1 MKHTAHHRLLII
13 FTVFSLFF
21 GAGNLIFPPFLAA
34 QAGQN
39 TWPAMAGFCLTAIG
53 FPVLGIMAVTR
64 AGDLHRLASRV
75 HPAFAAVFPLLVYLA
90 IGPGLAIPRT
100 ASTSFE
106 MVAQAALEGSARLP
120 LWQLT
125 YSLVFFAAAGLIA
138 LKPDALTQR
147 LGKVLCPLLLA
158 LIGALFVG
166 CLLAPHPYGAVA
178 ASYQTHPVIHGF
190 LDGYQTM
197 DAIAALVFGSVIAL
211 NLRALG
217 LTEAHVIRTEA
228 ALAGVGA
235 GALLGV
241 VYLCLAHIGGVSGGA
256 WPGSENGA
264 QVLSQLA
271 GSVYG
276 RGGMA
281 LLAAIFVVACL
292 NTCVGL
298 LSSCASYFHQRLP
311 KVSYPAWVA
320 LFALISVGISNVG
333 LNQILALSVP
343 VLNLLY
349 PIVLVLILL
358 ACLPKAEALPL
369 LYPIAGWGTLAASA
383 ALLAAKAGVLPAAL
397 TDGLQA
403 LPLYAQG
410 LGWLC
415 PCLVFLALGAG
426 LSLVKKR
433 S

>member
-1 MKHTAHHRLLII
+1 MKRTAHHRLLMIL
-13 FTVFSLFF
+13 TVFSLFF

-39 TWPAMAGFCLTAIG
+39 TWPAMAGFCLTAVG
-53 FPVLGIMAVTR
+53 FPVLGVMAVTR
-64 AGDLHRLASRV
+64 AGDLHRLAARV
-75 HPAFAAVFPLLVYLA
+75 HPAFAAVFPLLIYLA

-106 MVAQAALEGSARLP
+106 MVAQATLEGSTRLP
-120 LWQLT
+120 LWQLA
-125 YSLVFFAAAGLIA
+125 YSLVFFAVAGLIA

-147 LGKVLCPLLLA
+147 LGKMLCPLLLA

-166 CLLAPHPYGAVA
+166 CLLAPHPYGAA
-178 ASYQTHPVIHGF
+178 AGAYQTHPVIQGF

-217 LTEAHVIRTEA
+217 LTEAHAIRTEA
-228 ALAGVGA
+228 ALDGVGA
-235 GALLGV
+235 GVLLGV

-256 WPGSENGA
+256 WPGAKNGA

-358 ACLPKAEALPL
+358 AYLPKTETLPL

-383 ALLAAKAGVLPAAL
+383 VLLAAGAGVLPAAL
-397 TDGLQA
+397 TDGLRA

-426 LSLVKKR
+426 LSLLKQR
-433 S
+433 A

>member
-13 FTVFSLFF
+13 LTVFSLFF

-166 CLLAPHPYGAVA
+166 CLLAPHPYGAAVEA
-178 ASYQTHPVIHGF
+178 YQTHPVIQGF

-217 LTEAHVIRTEA
+217 LTEAHAIRTEA

-333 LNQILALSVP
+333 LNQILDLSVP

-358 ACLPKAEALPL
+358 ACLPKTETLPL
-369 LYPIAGWGTLAASA
+369 LYPIAGWGTLAVSA
-383 ALLAAKAGVLPAAL
+383 ALLAAKAEVLPAAL
-397 TDGLQA
+397 TDGLRA

-426 LSLVKKR
+426 LSLLKQR
-433 S
+433 A

>member
-1 MKHTAHHRLLII
+1 MKHTAHHRLLMIL
-13 FTVFSLFF
+13 TVFSLFF

-211 NLRALG
+211 NLCALG

-311 KVSYPAWVA
+311 KVSYPVWVA

-333 LNQILALSVP
+333 LNQILALSV
-343 VLNLLY
+343 
-349 PIVLVLILL
+349 LVLILL
-358 ACLPKAEALPL
+358 SCLPKAEALPL

-383 ALLAAKAGVLPAAL
+383 VLLAAKAGVLPAAL
-397 TDGLQA
+397 TEALHA

-426 LSLVKKR
+426 LSLLKQR
-433 S
+433 A

>member
-1 MKHTAHHRLLII
+1 MKHTAHHRLLMIL
-13 FTVFSLFF
+13 TVFSLFF

-39 TWPAMAGFCLTAIG
+39 TWPAMAGFCLTAVG
-53 FPVLGIMAVTR
+53 FPVLGVMAVTR
-64 AGDLHRLASRV
+64 VGDLHRLAARV
-75 HPAFAAVFPLLVYLA
+75 HPAFAAVFPLLIYLA

-106 MVAQAALEGSARLP
+106 MVAQAALEGSTRLP
-120 LWQLT
+120 LWQLA
-125 YSLVFFAAAGLIA
+125 YSLVFFAVAGLIA

-147 LGKVLCPLLLA
+147 LGKMLCPLLLA

-178 ASYQTHPVIHGF
+178 EAYQTHPVIQGF

-217 LTEAHVIRTEA
+217 LTEARVIRTEA
-228 ALAGVGA
+228 ALDGVGA
-235 GALLGV
+235 GVLLGV

-256 WPGSENGA
+256 WPGAKNGA

-311 KVSYPAWVA
+311 KVSYSAWVA

-358 ACLPKAEALPL
+358 AYLPKTETLPL
-369 LYPIAGWGTLAASA
+369 LYPIAGWGTLAVSA

-397 TDGLQA
+397 TDGLRA

-426 LSLVKKR
+426 LSLLKQR
-433 S
+433 A

>member
-1 MKHTAHHRLLII
+1 MKRTAHHRLLII
-13 FTVFSLFF
+13 LTVFSLFF

-166 CLLAPHPYGAVA
+166 CLLAPHPYGTVA

-256 WPGSENGA
+256 WPGAKNGA

-358 ACLPKAEALPL
+358 AYLPKTETLPL
-369 LYPIAGWGTLAASA
+369 LYPIAGWGTLAVSA

-397 TDGLQA
+397 TDGLRA

-410 LGWLC
+410 LGWLL